1 MPGGFS
7 PPGPGKPD
15 GFSKPAPPPELCW
28 MTEMGGGG
36 KADIRNEGEEGRG
49 TSTLLVILR
58 EGPGEGR
65 VEGEDGEEG
74 DGSDGDDDEGDD
86 GEGFDGKGGGISSSF
101 TGFSV
106 TIVGG

>member
-1 MPGGFS
+1 
-7 PPGPGKPD
+7 
-15 GFSKPAPPPELCW
+15 

-36 KADIRNEGEEGRG
+36 NSDIGNEGEEGSG
-49 TSTLLVILR
+49 TPTLLVMLR

-65 VEGEDGEEG
+65 VEAADGEEG
-74 DGSDGDDDEGDD
+74 DGSDGAEDGDD
-86 GEGFDGKGGGISSSF
+86 GEGFDGEGGGISSF